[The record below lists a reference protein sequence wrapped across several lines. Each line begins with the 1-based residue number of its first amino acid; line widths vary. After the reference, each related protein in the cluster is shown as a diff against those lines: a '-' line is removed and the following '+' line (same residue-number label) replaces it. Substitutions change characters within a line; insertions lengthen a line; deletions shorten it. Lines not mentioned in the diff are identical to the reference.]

1 MNKKEFVEYCSK
13 LNIDITEEK
22 IKKLDIY
29 CELLNVW
36 NNKFNLTNILE
47 EKDVYLKHFYDSLC
61 IIKTNLIENKN
72 ISICDFGTGAGFP
85 GIVIKI
91 IYPNIKLTL
100 IESNGKKCMFLSEVI
115 KALKLENVEIINQRT
130 EEYGKKN
137 RELFDIVTCRAVSKL
152 KIISELAIPLL
163 KVNGYFVP
171 LKSSV
176 AEELEESKYIL
187 KELNSKLENI
197 ISYELPIENS
207 KRSIIVIKKTGKTDN
222 KYPREYKNII
232 K

>member
-152 KIISELAIPLL
+152 KIISELSIPLL

>member
-1 MNKKEFVEYCSK
+1 MNKEEFIEYCFK
-13 LNIDITEEK
+13 LNINITEEI
-22 IKKLDIY
+22 IKKLDTY
-29 CELLNVW
+29 CELLNIW
-36 NNKFNLTNILE
+36 NNKFNLTTILE
-47 EKDVYLKHFYDSLC
+47 KEDIYLKHFYDSLC
-61 IIKTNLIENKN
+61 IVKTNLIEDKD
-72 ISICDFGTGAGFP
+72 ISICDFWTGAGFP

-91 IYPNIKLTL
+91 IYPNIKLIL

-115 KALKLENVEIINQRT
+115 KALKLENVEIINERT

-207 KRSIIVIKKTGKTDN
+207 KRSIIVIKKTGKTDS

-232 K
+232 E